1 MNELPFFMSA
11 EQSATGSGSLPDSN
25 TSEAILYGKAYTWI
39 KSALWVWDEMED
51 YLMRKADSLDG
62 QIIDR
67 EWCYKVMRYN
77 RYLIYARSPPVN
89 DPNKLRDLFTLHDLC
104 KCMAGIHKI
113 EEYRR
118 HNKAWARMQGVQQY
132 VDGMAGRGVS
142 ESEWKAAT
150 ASYNMEPIT
159 YDYVHGVVPSMMP
172 GEYIDWDEAMKD
184 LMGGKEYD
192 ALVRR
197 IFGIDVLDVLEDEPE
212 SVGNSS
218 SKDDAE
224 EVETVDDPFF
234 DGFTDDLEPIF
245 SVPSEDLSE
254 MLQEEDDEF
263 THAMEFWME
272 MDVDNRSI
280 IDQIIGFAEEMA

>member
-25 TSEAILYGKAYTWI
+25 TSEAILYGKAYAWV

-51 YLMRKADSLDG
+51 YLMRKADSLEG
-62 QIIDR
+62 QLMDR
-67 EWCYKVMRYN
+67 DWCYRVMRHN

-132 VDGMAGRGVS
+132 VEGMAGRGVS

-197 IFGIDVLDVLEDEPE
+197 IFGIDVSGATDAHEPE
-212 SVGNSS
+212 APEVLG
-218 SKDDAE
+218 DDAQE
-224 EVETVDDPFF
+224 EEQADDPFF
-234 DGFTDDLEPIF
+234 DGFAEDLEQVFCIA
-245 SVPSEDLSE
+245 SERLSTV
-254 MLQEEDDEF
+254 LQEEDDEF
-263 THAMEFWME
+263 THAAEFWME
-272 MDVDNRSI
+272 MDVDNRGI
-280 IDQIIGFAEEMA
+280 IDRLIGFAEAMP